1 MGLGLVPGL
10 RLGWTQEWDWTVIG
24 SEDKAWAELWLGPK
38 LIGAGVRLRLA
49 PFGGGGGLTMPR
61 EGRVG

>member
-24 SEDKAWAELWLGPK
+24 SEDKAWAELWLGPE
-38 LIGAGVRLRLA
+38 LIGAGVRLGLA
-49 PFGGGGGLTMPR
+49 PFGGGAG
-61 EGRVG
+61 